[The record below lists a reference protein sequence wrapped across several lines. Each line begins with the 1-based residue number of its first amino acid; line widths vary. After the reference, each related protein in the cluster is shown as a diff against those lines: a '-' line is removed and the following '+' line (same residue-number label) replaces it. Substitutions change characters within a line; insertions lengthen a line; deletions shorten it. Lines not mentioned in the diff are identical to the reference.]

1 MKKPLL
7 WLLVVL
13 LSTAMVASFSLA
25 GCKTTTAETTVA
37 ETTVAATTAA
47 ATTAAEEVVVGQI
60 DAEDL
65 TLGFNFVDLETEF
78 WVAGYN
84 AITETL
90 RAKDVTVLEYNA
102 SEDPIKQ
109 MQMCKDAL
117 ADGIDGMIIIPQDG
131 DTAVAIARDYN
142 DAGVPLGVFNR
153 PPSDENTRALVAVA
167 DNEAIS
173 QAAMEY
179 MAEEAR
185 KVFEETGEKVIP
197 LCMVGDLGDP
207 NAIFRKKGFDN
218 VYEANSDIFEEV
230 IYVNTNWDAKVA
242 LDNLTAAIS
251 ANPDVGLIF
260 CGSDFMYPQIQQ
272 VLEAN
277 NKWHTVGEPGHVIL
291 GAVDGDSTAGRLM
304 DEGYVDAT
312 AVQDLY
318 YEVEL
323 ILNAMV
329 EAINAGETSPMKWMD
344 DPGFALTQDNMAE
357 RRMDM
362 WGNKLRATRGEI

>member
-1 MKKPLL
+1 MKKF
-7 WLLVVL
+7 LVI
-13 LSTAMVASFSLA
+13 AMVIAMLAAVFA
-25 GCKTTTAETTVA
+25 GCAQSNQQETSKP
-37 ETTVAATTAA
+37 EEP
-47 ATTAAEEVVVGQI
+47 AAEPQGEVAQEVVVAEI
-60 DAEDL
+60 DADDL
-65 TLGFNFVDLETEF
+65 TIGFCFVDLETEF

-90 RAKDVTVLEYNA
+90 RSKGVTVLEYNA

-131 DTAVAIARDYN
+131 DTAVAIAKDYN

-153 PPSDENTRALVAVA
+153 PPSDPDTKALVAVA
-167 DNEAIS
+167 DNEAIA
-173 QAAMEY
+173 QTAMEH

-185 KVFEETGEKVIP
+185 KVFESTGEKVLP

-207 NAIFRKKGFDN
+207 NAIFRKQGFDN
-218 VYEANSDIFEEV
+218 VYEANKDIFEEA
-230 IYVNTNWDAKVA
+230 IYVNTEWNAKVA
-242 LDNLTAAIS
+242 LDNLTAAIA
-251 ANPDVGLIF
+251 ANPKVGLIF

-277 NKWHTVGEPGHVIL
+277 NKWHKVGEPGHVIL

-318 YEVEL
+318 FEVEL
-323 ILNAMV
+323 ILNGMV
-329 EAINAGETSPMKWMD
+329 EAINAGDKTPMKWMD
-344 DPGFALTQDNMAE
+344 DPGFALTQANMAE

-362 WGNKLRATRGEI
+362 WGNKLREKNGEI